1 MRWLLDQ
8 LKEVGDNTKVLDILF
23 STAIKMVPSVTIT
36 KGGSNNLKRYPFHL
50 LFRSKASMN
59 EFLKNRLNYS
69 DKDVKRFN
77 NLYFTPFFHL
87 CVHDAVGFML
97 STMSFFDL
105 GT

>member
-1 MRWLLDQ
+1 MFDVM
-8 LKEVGDNTKVLDILF
+8 KEIGNNTEVWDILF
-23 STAIKMVPSVTIT
+23 SIPIGMAQSEIREREGENRM
-36 KGGSNNLKRYPFHL
+36 NRYPFYL
-50 LFRSKASMN
+50 LFKSKASMN